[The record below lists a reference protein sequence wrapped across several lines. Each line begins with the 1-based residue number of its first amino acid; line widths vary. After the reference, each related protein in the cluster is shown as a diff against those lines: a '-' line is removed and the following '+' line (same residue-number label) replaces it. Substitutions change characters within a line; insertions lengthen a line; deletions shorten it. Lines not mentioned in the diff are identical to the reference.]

1 MTTGIA
7 NENAEEEKTK
17 LQVEPMIEVLPKHEV
32 EPPLYVKIR
41 EVSTWFHEILN
52 ALLTTYMG
60 VLMIILYEFSDL
72 TVQYFYL
79 SIL

>member
-17 LQVEPMIEVLPKHEV
+17 LHVEPMIEVLPKHEV

-41 EVSTWFHEILN
+41 EVST
-52 ALLTTYMG
+52 
-60 VLMIILYEFSDL
+60 
-72 TVQYFYL
+72 
-79 SIL
+79 